1 MPKYLTTYVTRGYN
15 LQTHIDHFKWTP
27 VFVFDHVFQQL
38 ATGAAVVLIAW
49 ITNSGTIGYEFL
61 QIPDVIFIHGIG
73 MRLCITN

>member
-1 MPKYLTTYVTRGYN
+1 
-15 LQTHIDHFKWTP
+15 